1 MDVTT
6 RYLEALPLK
15 AIDTEAVAEAVMG
28 IFGHT
33 GILDEVLSDGG
44 TQFTLALMKAVM
56 RLYQRPSYTV
66 HRITHKPMDRL
77 SDLMVH

>member
-44 TQFTLALMKAVM
+44 GV
-56 RLYQRPSYTV
+56 
-66 HRITHKPMDRL
+66 L
-77 SDLMVH
+77 SSHQP